1 MGGKKK
7 RQKGK
12 KAKHTSAP
20 QPVGRTVPARVPPGA
35 ASAPVCPGGK
45 CALNGARGAAGCGN
59 AGGQGQANAL
69 KVHSQGGNRK
79 GNREGNRG
87 NGNRDRGNNKGSS
100 SAGSASAGQLGVYAS
115 RT

>member
-1 MGGKKK
+1 MGWKKK

-45 CALNGARGAAGCGN
+45 CALNGACGAAGCGN

-69 KVHSQGGNRK
+69 GVHSQGGNRK

-87 NGNRDRGNNKGSS
+87 NGNRGNNKGSS